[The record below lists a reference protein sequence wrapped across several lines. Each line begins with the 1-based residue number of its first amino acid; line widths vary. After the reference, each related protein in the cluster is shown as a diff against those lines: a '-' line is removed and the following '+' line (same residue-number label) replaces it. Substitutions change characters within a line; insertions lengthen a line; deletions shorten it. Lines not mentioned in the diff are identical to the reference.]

1 MDAEGKS
8 DSIARLRLDVVSARI
23 LVWVASA
30 GRDAEL
36 SEEAHRYFFDRYQ
49 RLSICYRRRGNEAR
63 AREMDAKAEEHS
75 QLGGWDGP
83 PYAAA
88 MSMPRPGRWLVTE
101 AVSRNRLGGPGNAA

>member
-8 DSIARLRLDVVSARI
+8 ESLARLRLDVASVRI

-36 SEEAHRYFFDRYQ
+36 TEEAHLYFFDRYR
-49 RLSICYRRRGNEAR
+49 RLSDCYRRRGNATR
-63 AREMDAKAEEHS
+63 AREMEAKADEHS
-75 QLGGWDGP
+75 RLGGWDGP

-88 MSMPRPGRWLVTE
+88 MSMPRPRSWLTTD
-101 AVSRNRLGGPGNAA
+101 AVSRHRVGGPKDAA